1 MKQMRITAS
10 ITKRDSAS
18 LDKYLNDIS
27 RIRLLTI
34 DEEVQ
39 LCIKIKQGDPL
50 AIEKLVKSN
59 LRFVVSVA
67 KQYQHKG
74 LSLGDLINEGNIG
87 LIKSASK
94 FDETKGFRF
103 ISFAVYWIKQ
113 SVMQAITE
121 QTRTVKLPF
130 NQVYGISKTN
140 KTSSK
145 LEQELQRTPTSAEIS
160 EYLGLEEWKVKDY
173 YNNAKRSVSLDSLV
187 NVDGEKCLIDII
199 KNDSPDPDDQMVR
212 GSLTDNLLHL
222 LNTLP
227 KREAEI
233 MTLYLGIG
241 EPYALQL
248 EDIAIIFNLS
258 KERVRQ
264 IKDKALKELRRR
276 GKPYLSKLGIYNSE
290 I

>member
-1 MKQMRITAS
+1 MKITQS

-27 RIRLLTI
+27 RIKLLTI
-34 DEEVQ
+34 EEEVL
-39 LCIKIKQGDPL
+39 LCQKIKQGDQS
-50 AIEKLVKSN
+50 AIDRLIKAN

-74 LSLGDLINEGNIG
+74 LGLGDLINEGNIG
-87 LIKSASK
+87 LIKAASK
-94 FDETKGFRF
+94 FDESKGFRF

-140 KTSSK
+140 KASSV
-145 LEQELQRTPTSAEIS
+145 LEQELQRTPTCSEIS
-160 EYLGLEEWKVKDY
+160 ERLGVEEWKIKDY
-173 YNNAKRSVSLDSLV
+173 YNNAKISVSLNAVVQLDEERS
-187 NVDGEKCLIDII
+187 LIDVI
-199 KNDSPDPDDQMVR
+199 KCDCPDTDEDLLK

-227 KREAEI
+227 KREAQI

-276 GKPYLSKLGIYNSE
+276 GKPYLSKLGIYNSGL
-290 I
+290 